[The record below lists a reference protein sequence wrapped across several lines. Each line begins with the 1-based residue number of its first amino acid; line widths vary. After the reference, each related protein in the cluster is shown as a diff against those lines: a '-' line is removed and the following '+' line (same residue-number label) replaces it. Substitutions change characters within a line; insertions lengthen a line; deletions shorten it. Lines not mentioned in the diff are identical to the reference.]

1 MKRIIIDIHDDYA
14 DLATFTF
21 VGLGGKATK
30 VTTIAA
36 NIREDDYF
44 VVAGDGKITAL
55 NTLAPK
61 APELK

>member
-21 VGLGGKATK
+21 VGFGAKGTK
-30 VTTIAA
+30 VTTIAV

-44 VVAGDGKITAL
+44 VVAGDGKITGHNSL
-55 NTLAPK
+55 TR
-61 APELK
+61 EE